1 MRESFTVGC
10 LLAASLPLAAQPA
23 AAQSGGDVA
32 IGYSYLTNQE
42 LAANATNLPAG
53 FFFDSSLQVNDFLSI
68 AMDVN
73 GHFRR
78 GIEASGTY
86 AGGPADMPVRPL
98 EDEDFQFFSF
108 NRPED
113 EYCSPVL
120 TKCEVHIQ
128 TVGAVAGPRFHVQA
142 GGARPYFHALFG
154 VSRSLRKIG
163 FFAHTA
169 THWAVQP
176 GGGVDISMTPNTAFR
191 IQADYRMT
199 FFPLPNQADPGSQS
213 SLVSNDGVDFRDF
226 KLSFGFVFNLGARR
240 E

>member
-10 LLAASLPLAAQPA
+10 LLAASLSLAAQPA
-23 AAQSGGDVA
+23 AAQAGGDVA

-113 EYCSPVL
+113 EYCSPIL
-120 TKCEVHIQ
+120 TNVV
-128 TVGAVAGPRFHVQA
+128 VGRTRSCRDRNSAIGYRAGLHRGERPLAYWRHDPVANVVQ
-142 GGARPYFHALFG
+142 GR
-154 VSRSLRKIG
+154 LRTCK
-163 FFAHTA
+163 
-169 THWAVQP
+169 W
-176 GGGVDISMTPNTAFR
+176 
-191 IQADYRMT
+191 
-199 FFPLPNQADPGSQS
+199 
-213 SLVSNDGVDFRDF
+213 
-226 KLSFGFVFNLGARR
+226 
-240 E
+240 